1 MKKRECVRA
10 SLLFAPSVVARL
22 VASIIPTY
30 AIVPWRCPGDGGGHF
45 GIGLVH
51 ALVTRNELRPCV
63 LGRDIEGISART
75 KFVAI
80 VARQDT
86 MLLCAVHVW
95 RAG

>member
-1 MKKRECVRA
+1 MPR
-10 SLLFAPSVVARL
+10 F
-22 VASIIPTY
+22 
-30 AIVPWRCPGDGGGHF
+30 
-45 GIGLVH
+45 

-63 LGRDIEGISART
+63 LGRLSLLLFRDIEGISART

>member
-51 ALVTRNELRPCV
+51 YAGPMLKEVRWLRV
-63 LGRDIEGISART
+63 DKRGGFDAASGDSGSDQNGGLG
-75 KFVAI
+75 
-80 VARQDT
+80 Q
-86 MLLCAVHVW
+86 
-95 RAG
+95 

>member
-1 MKKRECVRA
+1 MSHVAQLRLEHAQLQNRA
-10 SLLFAPSVVARL
+10 NYIEEEAAQNLQAGRHAV
-22 VASIIPTY
+22 
-30 AIVPWRCPGDGGGHF
+30 
-45 GIGLVH
+45 

-63 LGRDIEGISART
+63 LGRLSLLLFRDIEGISART